1 MKHFDSFDNN
11 QVNLEK
17 ESDFKY
23 EFTEVSLIVLH
34 NLSVHQISQILLL
47 VLIYIYII
55 QSLLVALLTLNF
67 IVIKSLHISM
77 IAKLY
82 NYLIRKYFFIIF
94 GSYIIIV

>member
-1 MKHFDSFDNN
+1 MKQFDSFDNN

-82 NYLIRKYFFIIF
+82 NYLIRKYFLLYLEVI
-94 GSYIIIV
+94 

>member
-47 VLIYIYII
+47 VLLYIYII

-82 NYLIRKYFFIIF
+82 NYLIRKYFLLYLEVI
-94 GSYIIIV
+94 